1 MRCIEKHFD
10 TPVVILHEQELVSVK
25 LDEVSLL
32 KRKETETLDGNILYK
47 EQIRS
52 TRYIPHWKEL
62 QVQMCQDQGGVC
74 CYCGLKLQ
82 FPDTQHYS
90 VEHVLPRSKF
100 PELVGEY
107 KNLLLSCHS
116 SELER
121 AQLKETIHSKK
132 ERKETLHCDEFKD
145 NKELHYNPL
154 QADCA
159 SHFSYKLNG
168 EVKGSDKEAEEDI
181 KTLNLNCHSLKERRL
196 KQMLAYSFLT
206 ANSQEM
212 LDIDSLRAYRK
223 EVEKRDANGDHREFY
238 FVIANLLDQLL
249 PVV

>member
-1 MRCIEKHFD
+1 MRYVEKHFD
-10 TPVVILHEQELVSVK
+10 APSVILHEQELSTAN
-25 LDEVSLL
+25 LDEASLL
-32 KRKETETLDGNILYK
+32 KRKETEGLDGNLLYK

-52 TRYIPHWKEL
+52 TKIISHWKDL
-62 QVQMCQDQGGVC
+62 QVQLCQDQGGVC
-74 CYCGLKLQ
+74 CYCGMKLQ

-90 VEHVLPRSKF
+90 VEHVQPRSKF

-132 ERKETLHCDEFKD
+132 ERKKTLHCDEFKD
-145 NKELHYNPL
+145 NKELHYSPL

-168 EVKGSDKEAEEDI
+168 EVKGRDKEAEEDI
-181 KTLNLNCHSLKERRL
+181 ETLNLNCHSLKERRRE
-196 KQMLAYSFLT
+196 QMLAYSFLT
-206 ANSQEM
+206 RNSREM
-212 LDIDSLRAYRK
+212 LDMDSLKAYRQ
-223 EVEKRDANGDHREFY
+223 EVEKRDANGNHMEFY
-238 FVIANLLDQLL
+238 FVIADLLDQLL

>member
-1 MRCIEKHFD
+1 MRYIEKHYD
-10 TPVVILHEQELVSVK
+10 TPTVIQHEQELASVN
-25 LDEVSLL
+25 LDEASLL
-32 KRKETETLDGNILYK
+32 KRKETEKLDGNLLYK

-52 TRYIPHWKEL
+52 TRCIPHWKDL
-62 QVQMCQDQGGVC
+62 QAQMCQDQGGVC

-90 VEHVLPRSKF
+90 VEHVKPRSKF

-116 SELER
+116 SEFER
-121 AQLKETIHSKK
+121 AQLKETIYSKK
-132 ERKETLHCDEFKD
+132 ERKNALHCDEFKD
-145 NKELHYNPL
+145 NKELNYSPL

-159 SHFSYKLNG
+159 LHFLYKLNG

-181 KTLNLNCHSLKERRL
+181 KTLNLNCHSLKERRRE
-196 KQMLAYSFLT
+196 QMLAYSFLT
-206 ANSQEM
+206 RNSPEM
-212 LDIDSLRAYRK
+212 LDIDSLKAYRQ
-223 EVEKRDANGDHREFY
+223 EVEKCDAKGNHSEFY
-238 FVIANLLDQLL
+238 FVIADLLDQLL

>member
-1 MRCIEKHFD
+1 MRYIEKHFD
-10 TPVVILHEQELVSVK
+10 APVIIQHEHELASAN
-25 LDEVSLL
+25 LDEANLL

-52 TRYIPHWKEL
+52 TEYIPHWKDL

-121 AQLKETIHSKK
+121 AQLKKTIHSKK
-132 ERKETLHCDEFKD
+132 ERKNTLHCDEFKD
-145 NKELHYNPL
+145 NKELHYSPL

-159 SHFSYKLNG
+159 SYFSYKLNG

-181 KTLNLNCHSLKERRL
+181 KTLNLNCHSLKERRR

-206 ANSQEM
+206 ANSREM

-223 EVEKRDANGDHREFY
+223 EVEKRDANGNHGEFY
-238 FVIANLLDQLL
+238 FVIADLLDQLL
-249 PVV
+249 PAV

>member
-1 MRCIEKHFD
+1 MRYVEKHFD
-10 TPVVILHEQELVSVK
+10 APVVIQHEQDLTSVN
-25 LDEVSLL
+25 LDEASLL
-32 KRKETETLDGNILYK
+32 KRKETEELDGNSLYR

-52 TRYIPHWKEL
+52 TEYIPHWKDL
-62 QVQMCQDQGGVC
+62 QAQMCQDQGGVC
-74 CYCGLKLQ
+74 CYCGMKLQ
-82 FPDTQHYS
+82 FPNTQHYS
-90 VEHVLPRSKF
+90 VEHVQPRSKF

-121 AQLKETIHSKK
+121 AQLKKLIHNKK
-132 ERKETLHCDEFKD
+132 ERKNTLHCDEFKD
-145 NKELHYNPL
+145 NKELHYSPL

-181 KTLNLNCHSLKERRL
+181 KTLNLNCHSLKERRRE
-196 KQMLAYSFLT
+196 QMLAYSFLT
-206 ANSQEM
+206 KDSQEM
-212 LDIDSLRAYRK
+212 LDIDSLKAYRQ
-223 EVEKRDANGDHREFY
+223 EVEKRDAKGNHSEFY
-238 FVIANLLDQLL
+238 FVIADLLDQLL

>member
-1 MRCIEKHFD
+1 MRYVEKHFNA
-10 TPVVILHEQELVSVK
+10 PSVILHEQELLTAN
-25 LDEVSLL
+25 LDEASLL
-32 KRKETETLDGNILYK
+32 KRKETEGLDGNLLYK

-52 TRYIPHWKEL
+52 TRYIPHWKDL

-90 VEHVLPRSKF
+90 VEHVKPRSKF

-121 AQLKETIHSKK
+121 VQLKKTIHSKK
-132 ERKETLHCDEFKD
+132 ERKETLHCDEFKY

-159 SHFSYKLNG
+159 LHFLYKLNG
-168 EVKGSDKEAEEDI
+168 EVKGSDKEAEADI
-181 KTLNLNCHSLKERRL
+181 ETLNLNCHSLKERRR
-196 KQMLAYSFLT
+196 KQMLAYSFLAT
-206 ANSQEM
+206 DPKEM
-212 LDIDSLRAYRK
+212 LDIDSLKAYRQ
-223 EVEKRDANGDHREFY
+223 EVEKLDANGNHREFY
-238 FVIANLLDQLL
+238 FVIADLLDQLL
-249 PVV
+249 LVV

>member
-1 MRCIEKHFD
+1 MRYVEKHFNA
-10 TPVVILHEQELVSVK
+10 PSVILHEQELLTAN
-25 LDEVSLL
+25 LDEASLL
-32 KRKETETLDGNILYK
+32 KRKETEGLDGNLLYK

-52 TRYIPHWKEL
+52 TRYIPHWKDL

-90 VEHVLPRSKF
+90 VEHVKPRSKF

-121 AQLKETIHSKK
+121 AQLKKTIHSKK

-159 SHFSYKLNG
+159 LHFLYKLNG
-168 EVKGSDKEAEEDI
+168 EVKGSDKEAEADI
-181 KTLNLNCHSLKERRL
+181 ETLNLNCYSLKERRR
-196 KQMLAYSFLT
+196 KQMLAYSFLAT
-206 ANSQEM
+206 DPKEM
-212 LDIDSLRAYRK
+212 LDIDSLKAYRQ
-223 EVEKRDANGDHREFY
+223 EVEKLDANGNHREFY
-238 FVIANLLDQLL
+238 FVIADLLDQLL

>member
-1 MRCIEKHFD
+1 MRYVEKHFD
-10 TPVVILHEQELVSVK
+10 APVVIQHEQELTSVN
-25 LDEVSLL
+25 LDEASLL
-32 KRKETETLDGNILYK
+32 KRKETEALDGNSLYK

-52 TRYIPHWKEL
+52 TEYIPHWKDL
-62 QVQMCQDQGGVC
+62 QAQMCQDQGGVC
-74 CYCGLKLQ
+74 CYCGMKLQ
-82 FPDTQHYS
+82 FPNTQHYS
-90 VEHVLPRSKF
+90 VEHVQPRSKF

-121 AQLKETIHSKK
+121 AQLKKLIHNKK
-132 ERKETLHCDEFKD
+132 ERKNTLHCDEFKD
-145 NKELHYNPL
+145 NKELHYSPL

-181 KTLNLNCHSLKERRL
+181 KTLNLNCHSLKERRRE
-196 KQMLAYSFLT
+196 QMLAYSFLT
-206 ANSQEM
+206 KDSQEM
-212 LDIDSLRAYRK
+212 LDIDSLKAYRQ
-223 EVEKRDANGDHREFY
+223 EVEKRDAKGNHSEFY
-238 FVIANLLDQLL
+238 FVIADLLDQLL

>member
-1 MRCIEKHFD
+1 MRYIEKHYD
-10 TPVVILHEQELVSVK
+10 TPTVIQHEQELASVN
-25 LDEVSLL
+25 LDEASLL
-32 KRKETETLDGNILYK
+32 KRKETEKLDGNLLYK

-52 TRYIPHWKEL
+52 TRCIPHWKDL
-62 QVQMCQDQGGVC
+62 QAQMCQDQGGVC

-90 VEHVLPRSKF
+90 VEHVKPRSKF

-116 SELER
+116 SEFER
-121 AQLKETIHSKK
+121 AQLKETIYSKK
-132 ERKETLHCDEFKD
+132 ERKNALHCDEFKD
-145 NKELHYNPL
+145 NKELNYSPL

-159 SHFSYKLNG
+159 LHFLYKLNG

-181 KTLNLNCHSLKERRL
+181 KTLNLNCHSLKERRRE
-196 KQMLAYSFLT
+196 QMLAYSFLT
-206 ANSQEM
+206 KDSQEM
-212 LDIDSLRAYRK
+212 LDIDSLKAYRQ
-223 EVEKRDANGDHREFY
+223 EVEKRDANGNHSEFY
-238 FVIANLLDQLL
+238 FVIADLLDQLL

>member
-52 TRYIPHWKEL
+52 TRYIPHWKDL

-132 ERKETLHCDEFKD
+132 ERRNSLHCDEFKD
-145 NKELHYNPL
+145 NKELHYSPL

-159 SHFSYKLNG
+159 LHFSYKLNG

-181 KTLNLNCHSLKERRL
+181 EILNLNCHSLKERRRE
-196 KQMLAYSFLT
+196 QMRAYSFLT
-206 ANSQEM
+206 WNSPEM
-212 LDIDSLRAYRK
+212 LDIDSLKAYRQ
-223 EVEKRDANGDHREFY
+223 EVEKLDANGNHREFY
-238 FVIANLLDQLL
+238 FVIADLLDQLL

>member
-1 MRCIEKHFD
+1 MRYVEKHFD
-10 TPVVILHEQELVSVK
+10 APVVIQHEQELTSVN
-25 LDEVSLL
+25 LDEASLL
-32 KRKETETLDGNILYK
+32 KRKETEALNGNSLYK

-52 TRYIPHWKEL
+52 TKYIPHWKDL
-62 QVQMCQDQGGVC
+62 QAQMCQDQGGVC

-90 VEHVLPRSKF
+90 VEHVKPRSKF

-116 SELER
+116 SEFER
-121 AQLKETIHSKK
+121 TQLKKTIHSKK
-132 ERKETLHCDEFKD
+132 ERKNTLHCDEFKD
-145 NKELHYNPL
+145 NKELHYSPL

-168 EVKGSDKEAEEDI
+168 EVKGRDKKAEKDI
-181 KTLNLNCHSLKERRL
+181 ETLNLNCHSLKERRRE
-196 KQMLAYSFLT
+196 QMLAYSFLT
-206 ANSQEM
+206 KDSQEM
-212 LDIDSLRAYRK
+212 LDIDSLKAYRL
-223 EVEKRDANGDHREFY
+223 EVEKRDAKGNHSEFY
-238 FVIANLLDQLL
+238 FVIADLLNQLL

>member
-1 MRCIEKHFD
+1 MRYVEKHFD
-10 TPVVILHEQELVSVK
+10 APSVILHEQELSTAN
-25 LDEVSLL
+25 LDEASLL
-32 KRKETETLDGNILYK
+32 KRKETEGLDGNLLYK

-52 TRYIPHWKEL
+52 TKNISHWKDL

-74 CYCGLKLQ
+74 CYCGMKLQ

-90 VEHVLPRSKF
+90 VEHVQPRSKF

-132 ERKETLHCDEFKD
+132 ERKKTLHCDEFKG

-181 KTLNLNCHSLKERRL
+181 ETLNLNCNSLKERRRE
-196 KQMLAYSFLT
+196 QMLAYSFLT
-206 ANSQEM
+206 RNSQEM
-212 LDIDSLRAYRK
+212 LDMDSLKAYRQ
-223 EVEKRDANGDHREFY
+223 EVEKRDANGNHREFY
-238 FVIANLLDQLL
+238 FVIADLLDQLL

>member
-1 MRCIEKHFD
+1 MRYVEKHFD
-10 TPVVILHEQELVSVK
+10 APVVIQHEQELTSVN
-25 LDEVSLL
+25 LDEASLL
-32 KRKETETLDGNILYK
+32 KRKETEKLDGNLFYK

-52 TRYIPHWKEL
+52 TRCIPHWKDL
-62 QVQMCQDQGGVC
+62 QAQMCQDQGGVC
-74 CYCGLKLQ
+74 CYCGMKLQ
-82 FPDTQHYS
+82 FPNTQHYS
-90 VEHVLPRSKF
+90 VEHVQPRSKF

-121 AQLKETIHSKK
+121 AQLKKLIHNKK
-132 ERKETLHCDEFKD
+132 ERKNTLHCDEFKD
-145 NKELHYNPL
+145 NKELHYSPL

-181 KTLNLNCHSLKERRL
+181 KTLNLNCHSLKERRRE
-196 KQMLAYSFLT
+196 QMLAYSFLT
-206 ANSQEM
+206 KDSQEM
-212 LDIDSLRAYRK
+212 LDIDSLKAYRQ
-223 EVEKRDANGDHREFY
+223 EVEKRDAKGNYSEFY
-238 FVIANLLDQLL
+238 FVIADLLDQLL